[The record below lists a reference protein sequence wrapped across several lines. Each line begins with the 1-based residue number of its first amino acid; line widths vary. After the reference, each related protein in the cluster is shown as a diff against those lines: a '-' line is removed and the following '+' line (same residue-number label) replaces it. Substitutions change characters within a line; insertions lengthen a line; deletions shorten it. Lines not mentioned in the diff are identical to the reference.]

1 MITNRIRI
9 ETCTLHVSF
18 VIRKKRKSF
27 LLCVHFSFQ
36 GVTPW
41 NSRCTGLK
49 NRNQQTYH
57 AKGCSRAKA
66 MNYWD
71 KHAQTASAGSN
82 DMPPF
87 TSHQLWVLSINT
99 SICSQLQ
106 WTVRKKVVGRLLSWE
121 RCPISHGTCAAAPRE
136 DWMTFGRLVYACAVL
151 GLTALCCDAWMWAG
165 PVMRE
170 YVFVLNCVSVPSSIY
185 LGQ

>member
-1 MITNRIRI
+1 MWALSSVKRENPFFSACIFHFKESPLGIPGAPVWKTEISKLITPRGAVVQRQWIIGINM
-9 ETCTLHVSF
+9 
-18 VIRKKRKSF
+18 RKLPR
-27 LLCVHFSFQ
+27 Q
-36 GVTPW
+36 RG
-41 NSRCTGLK
+41 
-49 NRNQQTYH
+49 
-57 AKGCSRAKA
+57 
-66 MNYWD
+66 
-71 KHAQTASAGSN
+71 GSN

-121 RCPISHGTCAAAPRE
+121 RCTISHGTCAAAPRE

-170 YVFVLNCVSVPSSIY
+170 YVFVLNCVSVTSSIY